1 MLPPKNSAC
10 HVHRSP
16 VMSTLVMKTHTTA
29 NAAYPHL
36 YKLIEVVA
44 DQLSQ
49 MQYDG
54 HLPVTNA
61 FNDVVSDLY
70 VAAMDLHAAETELH
84 VQAIERNQLAS

>member
-1 MLPPKNSAC
+1 MSA
-10 HVHRSP
+10 
-16 VMSTLVMKTHTTA
+16 LVMNTHTTI
-29 NAAYPHL
+29 NAAQPHF

-54 HLPVTNA
+54 HLPDTNA

-70 VAAMDLHAAETELH
+70 GAAMDLHAAEAELH
-84 VQAIERNQLAS
+84 IQAIERNQRAS